1 MVRYA
6 QASGNDAVCK
16 AIMLD
21 NLGEP
26 NAPNPTQVQREN
38 DGVTTETR
46 NVGTHGQTVTRIL
59 HEKCQAGDDLTM
71 YVFFSLFLILSPIFC
86 YSGVLTFLSVSLSI

>member
-1 MVRYA
+1 MVHEQQRGEENLWPMIRYA
-6 QASGNDAVCK
+6 QAHGNDAVCK

-38 DGVTTETR
+38 DGLTTDTR

-59 HEKCQAGDDLTM
+59 HEKCLVGDDVTM
-71 YVFFSLFLILSPIFC
+71 
-86 YSGVLTFLSVSLSI
+86 